1 MRNYEATEG
10 DIHLRLGPRIK
21 RKTKVGFVLKSRA
34 WRLNV
39 LESEGGGGG
48 VCLFT
53 QPMNT
58 RTPTSTVVFFS
69 LISQ

>member
-1 MRNYEATEG
+1 MTFVYVVGPGEKDLKEG
-10 DIHLRLGPRIK
+10 LCVEELRSVPRCFGK
-21 RKTKVGFVLKSRA
+21 LR
-34 WRLNV
+34 
-39 LESEGGGGG
+39 GGG

>member
-1 MRNYEATEG
+1 MT
-10 DIHLRLGPRIK
+10 
-21 RKTKVGFVLKSRA
+21 FVYVVRPGEKDDKAGLCVEESRSA
-34 WRLNV
+34 PDV
-39 LESEGGGGG
+39 LECEGGGGG

-69 LISQ
+69 LISQWYL